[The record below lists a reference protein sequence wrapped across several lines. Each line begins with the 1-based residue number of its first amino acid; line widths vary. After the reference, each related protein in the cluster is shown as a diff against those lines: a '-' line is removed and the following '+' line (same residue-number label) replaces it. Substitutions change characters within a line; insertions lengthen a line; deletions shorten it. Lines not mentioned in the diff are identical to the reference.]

1 MKSLLYEALLLLCA
15 ALVLGCTHSH
25 VSSPDLESTAIDTS
39 VPFDT
44 LFDRGEEMMGR
55 AAFVEATDYFQDLLQ
70 AIDSSDLEKHSD
82 CLSELSICYV
92 RRGMFAEAFAAATKV
107 IQLDEQLDDK
117 ERLVYSLNTL
127 GSIYVL
133 TRQPAD
139 AEKYVR
145 RSLDLAVSLND
156 SVKIAGRYGTLSEIY
171 LSLNRPD
178 EALAAANEALRLDSL
193 RGDLHRMAIRQVQ
206 KASVLEA
213 TEHLSEARAL
223 LETAQ
228 PELRRAGNATSLAIC
243 LNQLGSIAVH
253 QQRLAAAAAFYE
265 EALAINLRTGNRNGQ
280 VKSHLGLWKAL
291 RVTDAERAAD
301 HLEAYSLLRDSL
313 FEEGT
318 LQAMA
323 DYDARYEL
331 ERMRQQNKRQERLTR
346 LLIIGAVVF
355 GTVLIIAVLL
365 QLRSIKERNRRVR
378 QWQEKYLAAV
388 AAAETAQN
396 TRGTADAPDGPDESK
411 APDAASP
418 SSGEA
423 QEQAS
428 RDPFIIKVDALLDE
442 QMRAC
447 QVDLARLADALCITR
462 TLLNR
467 KVKSIEGI
475 TMQEYA
481 SRYRA
486 ERACMLLGQGRLKVA
501 EVARAC
507 GFDDDAYFSRFFRK
521 ETGMSPSEFVNKA

>member
-1 MKSLLYEALLLLCA
+1 MCA

-55 AAFVEATDYFQDLLQ
+55 SAFVEATDYFLDLLE
-70 AIDSSDLEKHSD
+70 ATDSTDLEKHSD

-92 RRGMFAEAFAAATKV
+92 RRGMFAEAFSAATKV
-107 IQLDEQLDDK
+107 IQLDEQLGDK

-156 SVKIAGRYGTLSEIY
+156 SVKIAGRYGSLSEIY
-171 LSLNRPD
+171 LSLDRSE

-193 RGDLHRMAIRQVQ
+193 RGDVHRMAIRQVQ

-213 TEHLSEARAL
+213 TEHLNEARAL
-223 LETAQ
+223 LEVAQ
-228 PELRRAGNATSLAIC
+228 PELRRAGNVTSLAIC

-253 QQRLAAAAAFYE
+253 QQRLTAAAAFYE
-265 EALAINLRTGNRNGQ
+265 EALAINQRTGNRNGQ

-323 DYDARYEL
+323 DYDARYDL
-331 ERMRQQNKRQERLTR
+331 ERMRQQNIRQEHLTR
-346 LLIIGAVVF
+346 LLVVGAVVIA
-355 GTVLIIAVLL
+355 VILVIAVLL

-378 QWQEKYLAAV
+378 QWQETYLAAV
-388 AAAETAQN
+388 AAAETAQV
-396 TRGTADAPDGPDESK
+396 TRGTANAPESPDEGK
-411 APDAASP
+411 TPETTASP

-423 QEQAS
+423 PEQAS
-428 RDPFIIKVDALLDE
+428 RDPFMEKVDALLDE

-447 QVDLARLADALCITR
+447 QVDLAKLADALCITR

-467 KVKSIEGI
+467 KVKAIEGI

-501 EVARAC
+501 EVARSC